1 MTPFI
6 IQTTTNSYKE
16 AKKIAKL
23 LIKQKLAA
31 CVQITKIE
39 SIYEWDKKVCEDKEY
54 LLNIKTK
61 KENYKKIKRKIKEN
75 HSYDLPEIIGTKI
88 VSLSKEYKNFI
99 MRTVKKK

>member
-1 MTPFI
+1 MKPFI
-6 IQTTTNSYKE
+6 IQTTTSSKKE

-23 LIKQKLAA
+23 LIQKKLVA
-31 CVQITKIE
+31 CIQISKIN
-39 SIYEWDKKVCEDKEY
+39 SFYKWDGQVCEDKEY

-61 KENYKKIKRKIKEN
+61 KENYKKIEREIKEN

-99 MRTVKKK
+99 NESC

>member
-1 MTPFI
+1 MRPFI
-6 IQTTTNSYKE
+6 VQTTTNSKKE

-23 LIKQKLAA
+23 LVKKRLAA
-31 CVQITKIE
+31 CVQISQIE
-39 SIYEWDKKVCEDKEY
+39 SFYEWNNKVCEDKEY

-61 KENYKKIKRKIKEN
+61 KENYKKIKREIKEN

-99 MRTVKKK
+99 KENTQ